1 MVCIPQVQR
10 CSGVPWK
17 EQMTVSLEEIL
28 AEMPD
33 DRRERIELRAKELIA
48 EELKLRQ
55 HRHIAPAESGE
66 HNLGTD

>member
-1 MVCIPQVQR
+1 
-10 CSGVPWK
+10 
-17 EQMTVSLEEIL
+17 MTVSLEEIL